1 MLSLDRKP
9 SGGDSMARRWNW
21 FWVGVA
27 AILAAFLLW
36 LRPQDPPKIL
46 QADSPLE
53 LPQAQPKLLAL
64 TFDDGPR
71 RSTTSRLLDGLDQR
85 GVQATFFLIGK
96 QLEGNEDLVRR
107 MADSGHQIGVH
118 TFDHVE
124 LHDLSPADID
134 RQLTPTRDALRAI
147 VGDRDFALRP
157 PYGFVDDGVVSQAGA
172 PIILWSVDPED
183 WHDRNV
189 QREVAHVVTHVQDGD
204 IILMHDIFDQS
215 VDAALQV
222 IDQLHQAGYAFVTV
236 DDLLLSRGILPEN
249 GEIYR
254 HAHPD

>member
-1 MLSLDRKP
+1 
-9 SGGDSMARRWNW
+9 MAARHWNW
-21 FWVGVA
+21 FWLGA
-27 AILAAFLLW
+27 AVIAAMFFLLW
-36 LRPQDPPKIL
+36 PQDPPKIA
-46 QADSPLE
+46 QVDSPVE
-53 LPQAQPKLLAL
+53 VTDVRPKLLAL

-71 RSTTSRLLDGLDQR
+71 RTTTSRLLEGLDQR

-96 QLEGNEDLVRR
+96 QIEGNEDLIRQ
-107 MADSGHQIGVH
+107 MAESGHQIGVH

-124 LHDLSPADID
+124 LHDLSPADIH
-134 RQLTPTRDALRAI
+134 RQLDPTREALRAI
-147 VGDRDFALRP
+147 LGDRSFLLRP
-157 PYGFVDDGVVSQAGA
+157 PYGFVDDTLLSQAGS

-189 QREVAHVVTHVQDGD
+189 QREVAHIVSHVQDGD
-204 IILMHDIFDQS
+204 IILMHDIFSES

-222 IDQLHQAGYAFVTV
+222 VDQLRQAGYAFVTV
-236 DDLLLSRGILPEN
+236 DDLLLSRGVTPQN

>member
-1 MLSLDRKP
+1 
-9 SGGDSMARRWNW
+9 MAARHWNW
-21 FWVGVA
+21 FWLGVA
-27 AILAAFLLW
+27 VICAAVFL
-36 LRPQDPPKIL
+36 LRPQEPPKVI
-46 QADSPLE
+46 QADSAVKVAEP
-53 LPQAQPKLLAL
+53 QPKLLAL

-71 RSTTSRLLDGLDQR
+71 RATTSKLLEGLEQR

-96 QLEGNEDLVRR
+96 QIEGNEDLIHQ
-107 MADSGHQIGVH
+107 MADGGHQVGIH

-124 LHDLSPADID
+124 LRDLSPADIH
-134 RQLTPTRDALRAI
+134 RQLDPTREALRAI
-147 VGDRDFALRP
+147 LGDREFLLRP
-157 PYGFVDDGVVSQAGA
+157 PYGFVDDTLLQQADS

-189 QREVAHVVTHVQDGD
+189 QREVAHIVSHVQDGD
-204 IILMHDIFDQS
+204 IILMHDIFPES

-236 DDLLLSRGILPEN
+236 DDLLLSRGITPET
-249 GEIYR
+249 GKTYR